1 MVNLNGKRLTMA
13 QKKGIAG
20 FLFLLPLIIGLIM
33 LFILPLIDSLRF
45 SFSQLTVTDAG
56 FDLTFVGWDN
66 FQNALRVNPDFNRYL
81 VEAVTGLLIDV
92 PIIIILS
99 FLFASILNQ
108 KFVGRSFARA
118 VFFLPVILASG
129 AIATIDSADFAQNV
143 MRQTMDAAEG
153 GTGLQA
159 FQLEQLMLGAGVDTT
174 IVDYLTGA
182 VDRIYV
188 IITSMGVQLL
198 IFLAGLQSIP
208 VSLYE
213 ASKVEGATSYET
225 FWMITFPML
234 TPLIL
239 TNVVYT
245 VVDSFLGNNLADF
258 IRDMAFRNF
267 NFGLSAAMSWLYFIC
282 IALILFVIVRIIS
295 KYVFYQD
302 AEK

>member
-1 MVNLNGKRLTMA
+1 MRRKSLTIA

-20 FLFLLPLIIGLIM
+20 FIFLLPVILGLIF

-45 SFSQLTVTDAG
+45 SFSLLTITDDG
-56 FDLTFVGWDN
+56 FDLTFIGWDN
-66 FQNALRVNPDFNRYL
+66 FNNALRVNPDFNRHL
-81 VEAVTGLLIDV
+81 VEAMLDLLIDV

-108 KFVGRSFARA
+108 QFRGRALARA

-129 AIATIDSADFAQNV
+129 AIAIIDGADFAQNV
-143 MRQTMDAAEG
+143 MRQTMDEAG
-153 GTGLQA
+153 GTGGLQA
-159 FQLEQLMLGAGVDTT
+159 FQLESLLLGAGLDST
-174 IVDYLTGA
+174 IVGYLTGA
-182 VDRIYV
+182 VDRIYLIV
-188 IITSMGVQLL
+188 TSMGVQLL
-198 IFLAGLQSIP
+198 VFLAGLQSIP

-225 FWMITFPML
+225 FWLITFPLL

-245 VVDSFLGNNLADF
+245 VVNSFLTNDLSDF
-258 IRDMAFRNF
+258 VREMAFRNF
-267 NFGLSAAMSWLYFIC
+267 NFGLSAAMSWIYFLC
-282 IALILFVIVRIIS
+282 IAVILFLLVRFIS
-295 KYVFYQD
+295 RYVYYQD